1 MLTSICRADTQESW
15 QKDVDQLVKYA
26 SMSNYT
32 DLIQAVTVGSESLYR
47 NQHDASSGLTA
58 YVLSQR
64 IDDTKAALDKANL
77 GDKYLLG
84 TADSWNIFQ
93 DGTANPVIQ
102 NKNTSLL
109 SAYPQYS
116 TNNH

>member
-1 MLTSICRADTQESW
+1 
-15 QKDVDQLVKYA
+15 
-26 SMSNYT
+26 MSNYT

-47 NQHDASSGLTA
+47 HQHDASTGLTA
-58 YVLSQR
+58 DALSQR
-64 IDDTKAALDKANL
+64 IDNTKEALIKANL

-109 SAYPQYS
+109 
-116 TNNH
+116 

>member
-1 MLTSICRADTQESW
+1 M
-15 QKDVDQLVKYA
+15 YA

-32 DLIQAVTVGSESLYR
+32 DIIQAVTVGSESLYR
-47 NQHDASSGLTA
+47 NQHDPSSGLTA
-58 YVLSQR
+58 DVLSHR
-64 IDDTKAALDKANL
+64 IDNTKAALIKANL

-109 SAYPQYS
+109 SVDP
-116 TNNH
+116 

>member
-1 MLTSICRADTQESW
+1 MIHH
-15 QKDVDQLVKYA
+15 
-26 SMSNYT
+26 
-32 DLIQAVTVGSESLYR
+32 LI
-47 NQHDASSGLTA
+47 
-58 YVLSQR
+58 
-64 IDDTKAALDKANL
+64 KANL

-109 SAYPQYS
+109 SVDP
-116 TNNH
+116 